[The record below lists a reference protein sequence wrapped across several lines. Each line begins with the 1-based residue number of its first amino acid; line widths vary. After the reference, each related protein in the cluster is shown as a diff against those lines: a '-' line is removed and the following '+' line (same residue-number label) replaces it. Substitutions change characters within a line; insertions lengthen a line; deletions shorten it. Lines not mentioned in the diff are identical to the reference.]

1 MYVGAHES
9 IAGEIHKSIDRALTD
24 ECESMQVFVKNANRW
39 QGKKISGDE
48 AEKFRKKAEKLGHNK
63 ICAHSSYLINM
74 ATEKKDLYK
83 KSFESL
89 KDELGRCDALGIPY
103 YVIHPGSHT
112 GIGEEKGLNNIIAL
126 IDNIYG
132 NNDFNCMMLL
142 ETTAGQG
149 TNLGYDIRHLKYI
162 IDSSKY
168 PDKLGVCLDSCHMFA
183 AGYDFKNDYENVVN
197 ETFRLFG
204 DKVKVFHLN
213 DTKFDLGSKRDRHE
227 MIGEGFLGE
236 EFFRKVLNDK
246 HFSKTLGILETPL
259 KKDESYKPQ
268 IRYLKSLRR

>member
-1 MYVGAHES
+1 MYIGAHES
-9 IAGEIHKSIDRALTD
+9 IAGEIHRSIDRALVD

-39 QGKKISGDE
+39 QGKKISDDE
-48 AEKFRKKAEKLGHNK
+48 AEKFCKKAKKLGRNK

-74 ATEKKDLYK
+74 ATEKKDLYE
-83 KSFESL
+83 KSFKSL
-89 KDELGRCDALGIPY
+89 KDELGRCDTLDIPY

-112 GIGEEKGLNNIIAL
+112 GIGEEKGLKNITAL
-126 IDNIYG
+126 IDKIYE

-149 TNLGYDIRHLKYI
+149 TNLGYDIQHLKYI

-197 ETFRLFG
+197 EIFLLFG
-204 DKVKVFHLN
+204 DKIKVFHLN

-246 HFSKTLGILETPL
+246 QFSKTLGILETPL

>member
-1 MYVGAHES
+1 MYIGAHES
-9 IAGEIHKSIDRALTD
+9 IAGEIYRSIDRALAD

-39 QGKKISGDE
+39 QGKKISDDE
-48 AEKFRKKAEKLGHNK
+48 AEKFRRKAEKLGHDK

-89 KDELGRCDALGIPY
+89 KDELDRCDTLSIPY

-112 GIGEEKGLNNIIAL
+112 GIGEEKGLNNITCL
-126 IDNIYG
+126 IDNIYD
-132 NNDFNCMMLL
+132 NNDFNCIMLL

-149 TNLGYDIRHLKYI
+149 TNLGYDINHLQYI

-168 PDKLGVCLDSCHMFA
+168 PDKLGICLDSCHMFA

-197 ETFRLFG
+197 ELFRLFG
-204 DKVKVFHLN
+204 DKIKVFHLN

-227 MIGEGFLGE
+227 LIGKGFLGE